1 MSKQIIPTQ
10 RDVQDPH
17 EGPCAGRD
25 GDGQQVR
32 QDLQLSVLSETDGV
46 RLAVHSTSQV
56 CILKDISKSI
66 IILQKLNLSLYT
78 VHLGLKNF

>member
-1 MSKQIIPTQ
+1 MSEQIIPTQ

-17 EGPCAGRD
+17 EGPRAGRH

-46 RLAVHSTSQV
+46 CLAVHSTSQV
-56 CILKDISKSI
+56 CILKYIHVSKSI
-66 IILQKLNLSLYT
+66 IILQKT
-78 VHLGLKNF
+78 